1 VFILNLHKS
10 GKYIATYRQRK
21 EFPIDFYTQTIGIV
35 IFLRA
40 TGLCQAKSV
49 LKKKKLDYQNM
60 LICFKTQ
67 MYIAIR
73 ELSNSPQLDLDC
85 VVSPATRQKVPVG
98 KGEKQVKNVQ

>member
-1 VFILNLHKS
+1 
-10 GKYIATYRQRK
+10 
-21 EFPIDFYTQTIGIV
+21 
-35 IFLRA
+35 
-40 TGLCQAKSV
+40 
-49 LKKKKLDYQNM
+49 
-60 LICFKTQ
+60 